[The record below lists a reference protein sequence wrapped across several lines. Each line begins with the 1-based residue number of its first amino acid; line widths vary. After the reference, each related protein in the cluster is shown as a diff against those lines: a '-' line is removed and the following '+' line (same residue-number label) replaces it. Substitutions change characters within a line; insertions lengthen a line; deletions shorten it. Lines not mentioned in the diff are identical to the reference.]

1 MITPRLDMILRN
13 VKTSSV
19 ADIGTDH
26 AFIPIALSEL
36 GIRVIATDA
45 NSGPLLSA
53 KRNIEKRGLNIT
65 LLQGYGLD
73 VLKAG
78 DTEEII
84 IAGMGGDL
92 IISIISSG
100 IEKAL
105 SSRLILQPMN
115 SQAEL
120 RRFLIENGF
129 EIESEDLAKEGRKV
143 YNLIVAKSGNM
154 KLPDSETDLHLPPIL
169 YSHPLFPMLTE
180 KKEREFKKQFI
191 GLSKAKNSSHKEL
204 KRLENLLS
212 DIEKIKGAVI
222 L

>member
-26 AFIPIALSEL
+26 AFIPIALSER

-65 LLQGYGLD
+65 LLQGYGLE

-92 IISIISSG
+92 IISIISDG

-120 RRFLIENGF
+120 RQFLIENGF
-129 EIESEDLAKEGRKV
+129 EIENEDLSKEGRKV
-143 YNLIVAKSGNM
+143 YNLIVAKAGNM
-154 KLPDSETDLHLPPIL
+154 KLPDKETDLHLPPIL
-169 YSHPLFPMLTE
+169 YSHPLFPMLIE

-191 GLSKAKNSSHKEL
+191 GLSKGKNSSTEEL
-204 KRLENLLS
+204 KRLENLLL

>member
-1 MITPRLDMILRN
+1 MISPRLDMILQN
-13 VKTSSV
+13 VKGSSV

-26 AFIPIALSEL
+26 AFIPIALAKR
-36 GIRVIATDA
+36 GVRVIATDA

-65 LLQGYGLD
+65 LLQGFGLD
-73 VLKAG
+73 VLTAG

-84 IAGMGGDL
+84 LAGMGGDL
-92 IISIISSG
+92 IKTIITNG
-100 IEKAL
+100 MEKAL
-105 SSRLILQPMN
+105 ASRLILQPMN

-120 RRFLIENGF
+120 RQFLIENGF
-129 EIESEDLAKEGRKV
+129 EIASEDLAKEERKV
-143 YNLIVAKSGNM
+143 YNLIVAKAG
-154 KLPDSETDLHLPPIL
+154 KTELPDNEIDLHLPPIL
-169 YSHPLFPMLTE
+169 YNHPLFPMLIE

-191 GLSKAKNSSHKEL
+191 GLSNSKNANSTEL

-212 DIEKIKGAVI
+212 CINKLKERE